1 MDVGTVL
8 LIVIGAILLIALI
21 ALLGSGM
28 AMGGMAMMAG
38 MMSNPVGW
46 LILLILVAVIALIG
60 YMLLFQGNLQASAQV
75 FSIMSA
81 FSMISV

>member
-8 LIVIGAILLIALI
+8 LIVVGAILLILLI

-38 MMSNPVGW
+38 MMANPVGW
-46 LILLILVAVIALIG
+46 LVILILVAVIALIG
-60 YMLLFQGNLQASAQV
+60 YMLFFQDGQQAGIQQLLIL
-75 FSIMSA
+75 SIT
-81 FSMISV
+81 SVLKS

>member
-8 LIVIGAILLIALI
+8 LIVIGAILLILLI

-38 MMSNPVGW
+38 MMSNPLGW
-46 LILLILVAVIALIG
+46 LVILILIAVIALIG
-60 YMLLFQGNLQASAQV
+60 YMLFFQDGQPASISQLL
-75 FSIMSA
+75 ILSA
-81 FSMISV
+81 ISFLNS